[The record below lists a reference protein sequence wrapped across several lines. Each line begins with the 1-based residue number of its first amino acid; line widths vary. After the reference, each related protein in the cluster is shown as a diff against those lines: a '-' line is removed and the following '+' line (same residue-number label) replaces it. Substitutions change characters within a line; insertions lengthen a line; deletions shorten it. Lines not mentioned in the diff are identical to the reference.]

1 MKVCSKCGIEK
12 EETDFHKNSRSKDG
26 FSAMCKECKNENAR
40 EYYYRKK
47 ARELK
52 EKDSASKEFE
62 KEFGKV
68 YNNSDSCTNIVN
80 DNDYTE
86 TDCNY
91 SKYKSKLERAYAYV
105 YGKIAKLWNKVKY
118 ILFTY

>member
-47 ARELK
+47 TR
-52 EKDSASKEFE
+52 DI
-62 KEFGKV
+62 
-68 YNNSDSCTNIVN
+68 NSDNCTNIIN

-86 TDCNY
+86 TDNH
-91 SKYKSKLERAYAYV
+91 SSEYKSKFERAYAYV
-105 YGKIAKLWNKVKY
+105 YGKIAKLWSKIKY